1 MSRSA
6 QPDNWQELIAGYTLG
21 DLSPEEVEAF
31 QQLLADHPDLIQ
43 EVDSVQEVLALM
55 PYALPEHDPPAH
67 LRDSILAAAQAEQ
80 PAQIAPLPAPRR
92 RLRWLGLAGTVAAA
106 ALIGL
111 AVDNYRLR
119 QEVATTRPIVTAL
132 QQPDRQ
138 IYALTGTDQ
147 AANAAGS
154 IVIAPQQRQVL
165 LVVQNLPAL
174 PAGQAYRLW
183 AMPKNS
189 QQPAFCGQ
197 FNTTA
202 TGTVTTQW
210 AATEPLCSRQPAQLL
225 ITAES
230 ATAPPVPQGAL
241 VMKSRST

>member
-21 DLSPEEVEAF
+21 DLSPDEVEAF
-31 QQLLADHPDLIQ
+31 QQLLADHPELMQ

-67 LRDSILAAAQAEQ
+67 LREAILTAAQADQLAPPATQ
-80 PAQIAPLPAPRR
+80 PSLRR
-92 RLRWLGLAGTVAAA
+92 RLTRWLGIAGSVAAA

-111 AVDNYRLR
+111 GLDNYRLR
-119 QEVATTRPIVTAL
+119 QEVAATRPIVTAL

-138 IYALTGTDQ
+138 VYALTGTPQ
-147 AANAAGS
+147 AARASGS
-154 IVIAPQQRQVL
+154 IVLTPQQQVL
-165 LVVQNLPAL
+165 LVAQNLPEL

-183 AMPKNS
+183 AMPQNS

-197 FNTTA
+197 FNTTSA
-202 TGTVTTQW
+202 GTVTAQW
-210 AATEPLCSRQPAQLL
+210 AAADQLCSRQPTQLL

-230 ATAPPVPQGAL
+230 ATAPPVPQGEL
-241 VMKSRST
+241 VMQSRQS